1 MLRCTVLA
9 VCVSQF
15 APANTRIYGK
25 AALETRFDH
34 EVFLISGSDQFGKL
48 GSIPV
53 LRNGKAV
60 LPPLGYALKFCHR
73 QIAHPSHIQ
82 ASSAPLG

>member
-48 GSIPV
+48 
-53 LRNGKAV
+53 
-60 LPPLGYALKFCHR
+60 
-73 QIAHPSHIQ
+73 
-82 ASSAPLG
+82 APYWFSEMGRLCCCRWDTH